1 MRCQAGSALLPY
13 RERRWPVSESDVGK
27 SRREGTFERVL
38 VMLNRWIVIAM
49 MAVMVLL
56 VFMNV
61 VSRYIFNHSIIW
73 AEEVSQYLM
82 VWVAFLGAGL
92 ALRQGR
98 HVAIEMLQDRLP
110 SKARR
115 MTRHLVAL
123 LLILFMGILIVLGF
137 QFAHFAWDQE
147 TPVLN
152 IPQGIPYLAVPIGAL
167 LLMIQLFFLYRSYI
181 DRRYD
186 TPESLEAEIDEEAL

>member
-1 MRCQAGSALLPY
+1 M
-13 RERRWPVSESDVGK
+13 SETDVGK
-27 SRREGTFERVL
+27 PRREGTFERVI
-38 VMLNRWIVIAM
+38 VTANRWVVIAM
-49 MAVMVLL
+49 MAVMTTL

-61 VSRYIFNHSIIW
+61 VCRYILNFSIIW

-82 VWVAFLGAGL
+82 VWVAFLAAGL
-92 ALRQGR
+92 ALREGR

-123 LLILFMGILIVLGF
+123 LLIVFMGTVIVLGF
-137 QFAHFAWDQE
+137 QFVHFAWDQE

-152 IPQGIPYLAVPIGAL
+152 IPLGIPYLAVPIGAL
-167 LLMIQLFFLYRSYI
+167 LLVIHLFFLYRSYI
-181 DRRYD
+181 DGSFD
-186 TPESLEAEIDEEAL
+186 VPESLEAEIDEEVIR

>member
-1 MRCQAGSALLPY
+1 
-13 RERRWPVSESDVGK
+13 VSEGDVGK
-27 SRREGTFERVL
+27 SRREGSFERVL
-38 VMLNRWIVIAM
+38 VTLNRWIVIAM

-98 HVAIEMLQDRLP
+98 HVAVEMLQDRLP
-110 SKARR
+110 PTARR

-123 LLILFMGILIVLGF
+123 LLIVFMGILTVLGF

-152 IPQGIPYLAVPIGAL
+152 IPLGIPYLAVPIGAL
-167 LLMIQLFFLYRSYI
+167 LLVMHFFFLYRAYI
-181 DRRYD
+181 DRRY
-186 TPESLEAEIDEEAL
+186 EAMENLETEIDEEAL

>member
-1 MRCQAGSALLPY
+1 M
-13 RERRWPVSESDVGK
+13 SEGDVHK
-27 SRREGTFERVL
+27 SWHGGAFERV
-38 VMLNRWIVIAM
+38 VVTGNRWIIMAM
-49 MAVMVLL
+49 MAVMTVL

-61 VSRYIFNHSIIW
+61 VCRYIFNFSIIW

-82 VWVAFLGAGL
+82 VWVVFLAAGL
-92 ALRQGR
+92 AFREGR

-110 SKARR
+110 SRTQGI
-115 MTRHLVAL
+115 TRHIVAL

-137 QFAHFAWDQE
+137 QFARFAWDQE

-152 IPQGIPYLAVPIGAL
+152 IPLGIPYLAVPIGAL
-167 LLMIQLFFLYRSYI
+167 LLMIHLFFMYRAYI

-186 TPESLEAEIDEEAL
+186 VPESLEAEIEDEVL

>member
-1 MRCQAGSALLPY
+1 
-13 RERRWPVSESDVGK
+13 
-27 SRREGTFERVL
+27 
-38 VMLNRWIVIAM
+38 M
-49 MAVMVLL
+49 MAVMATL

-98 HVAIEMLQDRLP
+98 HVAIEILQDRLP
-110 SKARR
+110 STARR

-123 LLILFMGILIVLGF
+123 LLIVFMGILVVLGF
-137 QFAHFAWDQE
+137 QFARFAWDQE

-152 IPQGIPYLAVPIGAL
+152 IPLGIPYLAVPIGAL
-167 LLMIQLFFLYRSYI
+167 LLVIHFFFLYQAYI

-186 TPESLEAEIDEEAL
+186 TPENLEAEIDEEAL